1 METMKQLISKS
12 YKPLSYFLKQSKN
25 PAMLL
30 RYARH
35 YILTMA
41 INESFLKND
50 ICNDDVMLF
59 PDFRLKI
66 ICMLDY
72 YKKDHV
78 ADIPAFFETYRSN
91 SRQYSLYS
99 SGASKVKSFGMH
111 YFGLAVDLVNYKNG
125 LIKWS
130 LDYKAL
136 LKIGNDIGLTN
147 LTPFE
152 LCHFQF
158 IPVSMQN
165 DFRSFV
171 NNLTKV
177 IQDLLNCKID
187 GSLGPITQGAILF
200 DVERLKDYF
209 DSIDVEKL

>member
-1 METMKQLISKS
+1 METMKKLFSKN
-12 YKPLSYFLKQSKN
+12 YKPLEYFLKQSKN

-30 RYARH
+30 RYSRH

-59 PDFRLKI
+59 PDFKLKI
-66 ICMLDY
+66 CAMLDFY
-72 YKKDHV
+72 HKDHL
-78 ADIPAFFETYRSN
+78 ADVPAFFETFRSN
-91 SRQYSLYS
+91 KRQFELFNQ
-99 SGASKVKSFGMH
+99 GATIVKSYGMH
-111 YFGLAVDLVNYKNG
+111 FYGIAVDLINFKNG
-125 LIKWS
+125 LIKWN

-136 LKIGNDIGLTN
+136 LKIGNDIALTN

-158 IPVSMQN
+158 IPVNMQN
-165 DFRSFV
+165 DWRAYT
-171 NNLTKV
+171 NNLTRC

-187 GSLGPITQGAILF
+187 GSLGAITQGAILF
-200 DVERLKDYF
+200 DAERLKDYF
-209 DSIDVEKL
+209 DSIVVENL